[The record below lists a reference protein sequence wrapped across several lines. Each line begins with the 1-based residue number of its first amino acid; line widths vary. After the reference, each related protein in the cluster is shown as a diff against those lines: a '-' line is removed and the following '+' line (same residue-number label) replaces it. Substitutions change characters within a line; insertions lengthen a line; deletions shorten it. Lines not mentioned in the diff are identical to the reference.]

1 MSTAGGTTTAR
12 TAAIAEAGDAAD
24 ARPARDRLLDA
35 ADELFYAEGV
45 HVVGIDRVI
54 ARAGVAKASLYN
66 SFGSK
71 EGLVRAYLQRR
82 YDRRVDAITQS
93 LAPYE
98 TPRERILA
106 IFDYLD
112 GLIAEPDFRG
122 CAFQRANAESPPD
135 TPSGEVSRASRAW
148 TRELFT
154 ELARDAGAVD
164 PAVLGQQFVLL
175 YDGAIVTAQL
185 DGDRNAAQSAKA
197 SADALLSAALR

>member
-1 MSTAGGTTTAR
+1 MSTAGATATKR
-12 TAAIAEAGDAAD
+12 AGAAASAVDQ
-24 ARPARDRLLDA
+24 RPARERLLEA

-71 EGLVRAYLQRR
+71 EELVRAYLQRR
-82 YDRRVDAITQS
+82 HERRVDAITRS
-93 LAPYE
+93 LQPYE

-112 GLIAEPDFRG
+112 GLVGEPGFRG

-135 TPSGEVSRASRAW
+135 TASAEVSQASRAW
-148 TRELFT
+148 TRQLFT
-154 ELARDAGAVD
+154 ELAREAGASD
-164 PAVLGQQFVLL
+164 PAALGQQFVLL
-175 YDGAIVTAQL
+175 YDGAIVAAQL
-185 DGDRNAAQSAKA
+185 DGDRGSARAARAA
-197 SADALLSAALR
+197 ADALLTAAAR